1 MYAHPYNRRKPVFA
15 LYRFARWQ
23 LHKRW
28 SKDGKAY
35 RYWGTCYIVCYP
47 DSRESMWLIYNY
59 YKDWDNSISSS
70 VMGSDVLVA
79 AGRAAFHA

>member
-1 MYAHPYNRRKPVFA
+1 MSLLKDSLSLMRTMYAHPYNRRKPVFA
-15 LYRFARWQ
+15 LYRLARWQ

-35 RYWGTCYIVCYP
+35 RYWGTRDIVCYP

-59 YKDWDNSISSS
+59 YKDWDE
-70 VMGSDVLVA
+70 
-79 AGRAAFHA
+79 FHFIQRYGI